1 MDKGSFISAVA
12 EKSGCTKKDADA
24 IVKAFVEVISDVVK
38 KDDSIMIPGLG
49 TFSVVEKSER
59 TVRNPRT
66 GETSTLPA
74 HKAPKFKFATAI
86 KNAAKEN

>member
-24 IVKAFVEVISDVVK
+24 IVKAFVEVVSDVVK

-66 GETSTLPA
+66 GETSILPA

-86 KNAAKEN
+86 KNAAKEG